1 MISKTYTL
9 DDLQKL
15 LPEFID
21 EEYPKGETQD
31 RGLATV
37 AIARY
42 TLWLRERELKDE
54 KN

>member
-1 MISKTYTL
+1 MKTYTL
-9 DDLQKL
+9 DDFQKL

-21 EEYPKGETQD
+21 DNYPKGETKD
-31 RGLATV
+31 RGKATV

-42 TLWLRERELKDE
+42 SLWLRERELKDE